1 MGTIYQERVDRMTK
15 KYDNEQCMLPA
26 DVLGLITD
34 LHDLVSQLTGRVA
47 DVEKVHYK
55 RGEPQ

>member
-1 MGTIYQERVDRMTK
+1 MGTLYQERVDRMTK

-34 LHDLVSQLTGRVA
+34 LHDLVSKLTGRVA
-47 DVEKVHYK
+47 DVEKIYYK
-55 RGEPQ
+55 RGEP

>member
-1 MGTIYQERVDRMTK
+1 MGSVYQDRIDRMTK
-15 KYDNEQCMLPA
+15 KYSNEQGMLPA

-34 LHDLVSQLTGRVA
+34 LHDLVSQLTGRVS

-55 RGEPQ
+55 RGEP

>member
-1 MGTIYQERVDRMTK
+1 MGSVYQDRIDRMTE
-15 KYDNEQCMLPA
+15 KYRNEQCMLPA

-34 LHDLVSQLTGRVA
+34 LHDRVSQLTGRVS

-55 RGEPQ
+55 RGDR

>member
-1 MGTIYQERVDRMTK
+1 MGTLYQERVDRMTK
-15 KYDNEQCMLPA
+15 KYHNEQCMLPA

>member
-1 MGTIYQERVDRMTK
+1 MGSVYQDRINRMAK
-15 KYDNEQCMLPA
+15 KYENEQCMLPA

-34 LHDLVSQLTGRVA
+34 LHDLVSQLTGRVS

-55 RGEPQ
+55 RGEP